1 MQMALA
7 YLGPRSRQCRCD
19 KQGRIALARK
29 MLDEIEVKNQLKL
42 IGAVTHIRLSAPEN
56 WQIPDDEGTLNMYLD
71 EIQKVSDEGDG
82 IASLL
87 ADAINKKD
95 RL

>member
-1 MQMALA
+1 M
-7 YLGPRSRQCRCD
+7 
-19 KQGRIALARK
+19 
-29 MLDEIEVKNQLKL
+29 EEETQLKR
-42 IGAVTHIRLSAPEN
+42 IGAVTHVRLTAPEN